1 MADERVDI
9 EDGRRQEIDAVAARL
24 GTANHFEL
32 LGVTLASSVD
42 EVRRAF
48 FEASRKFHP
57 DRYYGKKLGPYAQ
70 KLDQIF
76 KRMAEAYNTL
86 SDPAKRNAY
95 LDANPLLRA
104 TLKAGT
110 AKNPALLR
118 EDAEKSEEERARDAE
133 RRSRLTKH
141 PYLAKTGKV
150 QDLLRRAREHI
161 AKQEYSHA
169 FTELNLASQIDAASP
184 EVKALLV
191 EVRKKNDQQRSETD
205 FKRGQE
211 ALAREDLDGA
221 LSAFKAAWAANSQN
235 PAAAAQV
242 AMLLERRNA
251 DPKESSSFAQKAVE
265 AEPTNIPYR
274 LLLARLLEAGGMK
287 ALAKRHFDEAVKMNP
302 DHPEVKKQTKK
313 RWPF

>member
-1 MADERVDI
+1 VPDERVDI
-9 EDGRRQEIDAVAARL
+9 EEGRRKEIDAVAAKL
-24 GTANHFEL
+24 GNANHFEL
-32 LGVTLASSVD
+32 LGVDAGSSVD
-42 EVRRAF
+42 EAF
-48 FEASRKFHP
+48 FEASRRFHP

-86 SDPAKRNAY
+86 SDPAKRTAY
-95 LDANPLLRA
+95 LDANPLVRA
-104 TLKAGT
+104 AVKAST
-110 AKNPALLR
+110 SRVQAPPEPDKSD
-118 EDAEKSEEERARDAE
+118 EEKARDAE

-141 PYLAKTGKV
+141 PYLAKVTKV
-150 QDLLRRAREHI
+150 QELLHRAREHI

-169 FTELNLASQIDAASP
+169 FTQLNLASQVDATSA

-191 EVRKKNDQQRSETD
+191 EVRKKNDQQRSEAD

-211 ALAREDLDGA
+211 ALAREDLETA
-221 LSAFKAAWAANSQN
+221 LAAFKAAWAANNQK

-242 AMLLERRNA
+242 ALLLERKNA
-251 DPKESSSFAQKAVE
+251 DPKESSGFAQKAVE
-265 AEPTNIPYR
+265 AEPTNVSYR

-287 ALAKRHFDEAVKMNP
+287 ALAKRHFDEAVKLNP
-302 DHPEVKKQTKK
+302 EHPEVKKQTKR